1 MVYRTN
7 QYDPNKVYKI
17 EQEELTQEEKDFMD
31 ELKFSFSAK
40 KALSTIMSHMERIGS
55 ERTIQ
60 LADLTMNKKK
70 IYEGFV
76 INKYAFDDGS
86 ILNVDFEC
94 LWVSD

>member
-40 KALSTIMSHMERIGS
+40 KALSTIMSHM
-55 ERTIQ
+55 
-60 LADLTMNKKK
+60 
-70 IYEGFV
+70 
-76 INKYAFDDGS
+76 
-86 ILNVDFEC
+86 
-94 LWVSD
+94 